1 MSLDDT
7 DCPFCNPPADR
18 ILCRNGFWYAR
29 TDDFPVSPGHTLLI
43 PFRHIPDIF
52 SCSGEEGAAFFE
64 VFMECRAL
72 LDDCFHPDGYNIIV
86 NVGKTAG
93 QSVFHAHVHLIPR
106 YAGDVENPR
115 ERLRLLIRDKDDDS
129 GSL

>member
-1 MSLDDT
+1 MSLIDK

-18 ILCRNGFWYAR
+18 ILCRNTFWYAR
-29 TDDFPVSPGHTLLI
+29 SDDFPVSPGHTLLI

-52 SCSGEEGAAFFE
+52 HFSGEEGASFFD
-64 VFMECRAL
+64 VLMNSRDL
-72 LDDCFHPDGYNIIV
+72 LDDRYHPDGYNIIV
-86 NVGKTAG
+86 NSGETAG
-93 QSVFHAHVHLIPR
+93 QSVFHAHIHVIPR

-115 ERLRLLIRDKDDDS
+115 ERLRLLIRDRDDGS